1 MSPSPKPT
9 APKPTAPKPIGPKPI
24 APKPVSPKPVI
35 PKPVS
40 ASVLAKFSFTG
51 ILNTAVDF
59 AVFAALT
66 WLDWSPATAHT
77 ASTALATLNSFVL
90 NRNWTFRNTRR
101 QSDLV
106 RLSKFIALNL
116 VSYGLSLGV
125 LLAAGA
131 QGFTPLAAKAGA
143 LMITMTV
150 NFAGN
155 RWWVFPPAQ
164 EGLQAAPPGTQT
176 QSTEDD
182 SWSR

>member
-1 MSPSPKPT
+1 MSPSI
-9 APKPTAPKPIGPKPI
+9 KPIPPRL
-24 APKPVSPKPVI
+24 SPR
-35 PKPVS
+35 KPVS

-51 ILNTAVDF
+51 LLNTAVDF
-59 AVFAALT
+59 GVFAALT
-66 WLDWSPATAHT
+66 WLGWSPAAAHT

-90 NRNWTFRNTRR
+90 NRNWTFRNSRS

-106 RLSKFIALNL
+106 RLSKFVTLNL

-131 QGFTPLAAKAGA
+131 QGLTPLAAKAGA
-143 LMITMTV
+143 LVITMTV

-155 RWWVFPPAQ
+155 RWWVFPPDQ